1 MVSGRI
7 ILKIPF
13 LEEIYSVRL
22 DDDVLHGHL
31 TSDATVNISI
41 LRAKSSGER
50 VLPISIILNYRD
62 LYELSTFAISCY
74 IYNIMLQIL
83 VWFFDFHSVFWRH
96 GTFCA
101 IGEHKDMIVKWE
113 IRMTGAGTIKNEK
126 LERSGVIRIL
136 C

>member
-62 LYELSTFAISCY
+62 LYELSTFAISRY

-83 VWFFDFHSVFWRH
+83 V
-96 GTFCA
+96 
-101 IGEHKDMIVKWE
+101 
-113 IRMTGAGTIKNEK
+113 
-126 LERSGVIRIL
+126 
-136 C
+136 